1 VVERKERNYKMN
13 LEKLFSRAKEK
24 GITDIEIF
32 ASDRTSL
39 NIDIFDGTVDK
50 YEIAATEALTIKG
63 VYNNKM
69 GRFSTEV
76 LSDDVIEEILDT
88 IIASAKEID
97 SLDDAIIYE
106 GDESYKD
113 LSDIYNDEL
122 YNLDVQKKIDYLL
135 KLDDYLHKYDNRVKV
150 VETMYSEDTAA
161 VLLKNSKGIN
171 LTNKANAA
179 FIGGSV
185 IVKDEVDQRVGFDV
199 VISNDFNDFNIETLA
214 KDIVE
219 DALASLG
226 AKPVPSDSYEIVYSN
241 GAIATLLSAFQGIF
255 SADSVQKGLSLLKGK
270 LEETIG
276 SELVTITDDP
286 FMKKS
291 AASRSFDD
299 EGVATSY
306 KELVSKGVLKTF
318 LHNLVTAKKDGVK
331 SSGNGFGGGVDSVN
345 LKLEAGSSNL
355 DEMIKSCKKGI
366 FITNVQ
372 GAHSGVNAVSGD
384 FSLQASGYYIENGEK
399 IRPVALITVAGNF
412 LEMLKDITMVGNDL
426 KMSYYGVTSPSIKV
440 KSMQVS
446 GS

>member
-1 VVERKERNYKMN
+1 MN

-32 ASDRTSL
+32 SSDRTSL
-39 NIDIFDGTVDK
+39 NIDIFNGTVDK

-63 VYNNKM
+63 IYNNKM

-270 LEETIG
+270 LEEKIG
-276 SELVTITDDP
+276 SDLVTITDDP

-331 SSGNGFGGGVDSVN
+331 STGNGFGGGVDSVN

-355 DEMIKSCKKGI
+355 EEMIKSCKKGI

>member
-1 VVERKERNYKMN
+1 MN